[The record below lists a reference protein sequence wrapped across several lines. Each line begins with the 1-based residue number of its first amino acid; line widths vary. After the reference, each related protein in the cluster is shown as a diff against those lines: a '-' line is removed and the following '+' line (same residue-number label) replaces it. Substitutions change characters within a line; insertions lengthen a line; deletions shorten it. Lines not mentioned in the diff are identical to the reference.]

1 MHKVE
6 IEDDIHLDSLRPRPI
21 VPSVLQLLLPQ
32 VVDHDVDGDVD
43 GGDDDEEEQP
53 DVNELV
59 TSGC

>member
-43 GGDDDEEEQP
+43 GGADQEEEQP

-59 TSGC
+59 TS